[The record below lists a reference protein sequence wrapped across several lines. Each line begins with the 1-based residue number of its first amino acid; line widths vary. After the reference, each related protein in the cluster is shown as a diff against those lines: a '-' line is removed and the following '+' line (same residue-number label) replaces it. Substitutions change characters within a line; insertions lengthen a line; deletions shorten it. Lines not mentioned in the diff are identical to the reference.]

1 VESQIHDSAPPA
13 ALLNALE
20 RKNANLRYTDA
31 KAVYFCLGLWGEAC
45 CGVFGDGDNAAYE
58 WFVWQDGK
66 LETSDCAYGSSSV
79 ALRCANSGR
88 RLPRCRAPRG
98 QRASL
103 VQLFSETTPRRS
115 CSWRI

>member
-1 VESQIHDSAPPA
+1 MDVSPEASMESQIHDSAPPA

-20 RKNANLRYTDA
+20 RRNANLRYTDA

-66 LETSDCAYGSSSV
+66 LETSDCAYGSSTV
-79 ALRCANSGR
+79 ALRDALIQVEGYPDAVR
-88 RLPRCRAPRG
+88 HA
-98 QRASL
+98 ASAYL
-103 VQLFSETTPRRS
+103 
-115 CSWRI
+115 